1 MQFRLNNLLHIST
14 LRHQRA
20 LRKAFL
26 GEQGNVES
34 FLVLVPLTLL
44 FLGVLTLL
52 LFLQIRI
59 AALGVA
65 MTFARE
71 VSLTSATQGSERIA
85 REKLREVGLREP
97 IVIQVER
104 RDLAGLEAALIHI
117 SGQTLMGVS
126 INLEVTSVKEE

>member
-1 MQFRLNNLLHIST
+1 MQSRLNNLLHSST
-14 LRHQRA
+14 LRRQRA
-20 LRKAFL
+20 LRRAFL
-26 GEQGNVES
+26 GERGNVES

-44 FLGVLTLL
+44 FLGVLTLV

-65 MTFARE
+65 MTLARE
-71 VSLTSATQGSERIA
+71 VSLTSITHGSERIA
-85 REKLREVGLREP
+85 REKLREVGLQEP

-104 RDLAGLEAALIHI
+104 RDLAGLEGALVHI
-117 SGQTLMGVS
+117 SGQTVMGVS

>member
-1 MQFRLNNLLHIST
+1 MQFRLNNLLHSSA
-14 LRHQRA
+14 LRRQRA
-20 LRKAFL
+20 RRRAFL

-71 VSLTSATQGSERIA
+71 VSLTSATQESERIA

-104 RDLAGLEAALIHI
+104 RDLAGLEAALVHI
-117 SGQTLMGVS
+117 SGHTVMGVS

>member
-1 MQFRLNNLLHIST
+1 MQFRLNNLLHSST
-14 LRHQRA
+14 LRRQRA
-20 LRKAFL
+20 RRRAFL

-44 FLGVLTLL
+44 FFGVLTLL
-52 LFLQIRI
+52 LFLQIRV

-85 REKLREVGLREP
+85 HEKLLEVGLREP
-97 IVIQVER
+97 ILIQVER
-104 RDLAGLEAALIHI
+104 RDLAGLEGALVHI
-117 SGQTLMGVS
+117 SGHTAMGVS